1 MLATFGQH
9 VRKQVEKAAKS
20 YQTREKA
27 RGQHVLWTT
36 PNTLDSMWATCVVDN
51 TKHVRKHMVNMCYGQ
66 H

>member
-36 PNTLDSMWATCVVDN
+36 PNT
-51 TKHVRKHMVNMCYGQ
+51 
-66 H
+66 